1 MLCCC
6 LNSMNIFEISDKE
19 FKSFQSFIFDEAGIS
34 MADSKKQLVLN
45 RLSKRLRHYK
55 LTRFRDYFDL
65 VHKPEYSSEKQ
76 MLIDLLTTNE
86 TYFFREHKHFDF
98 LDEVILS
105 SFRGRQFRC
114 WSAACS
120 NGAEPY
126 TLGMVLDNKLGTGR
140 WDVLATDISSRIL
153 QEAAQATYPM
163 QEAEKIPHNLL
174 IKYCLK
180 GVRAQKGVM
189 QIDKKIING
198 IKFQHM
204 NLNGRIPD
212 VGKFDLIMLRNIM
225 IYFDRETKIKLVGEL
240 IKKLHPGGYLIIGH
254 SETLTAVTDKLK
266 MIKPSI
272 YRLEA

>member
-1 MLCCC
+1 
-6 LNSMNIFEISDKE
+6 MNIFEITDKE

-45 RLSKRLRHYK
+45 RLSKRLRHYRM
-55 LTRFRDYFDL
+55 TRFRDYFDL
-65 VHKPEYSSEKQ
+65 VHKPEYASEKQ

-86 TYFFREHKHFDF
+86 TYFFREPKHFEF
-98 LDEVILS
+98 LDEAILS
-105 SFRGRQFRC
+105 SFKGRQFRC

-126 TLGMVLDNKLGTGR
+126 TLGMVIDHKLGPGR
-140 WDVLATDISSRIL
+140 WEILATDISSRIL
-153 QEAAQATYPM
+153 QEAAQATYSM
-163 QEAEKIPHNLL
+163 QESEKIPRNLL

-180 GVRAQKGVM
+180 GVRAQQGVM
-189 QIDKKIING
+189 QIDKKIINS

-204 NLNGRIPD
+204 NLNGRIPE

-225 IYFDRETKIKLVGEL
+225 IYFDLETKRTLVDEL
-240 IKKLHPGGYLIIGH
+240 ISKLHPGGYLIIGH